1 MRGVMPTRS
10 TGGAGVPMG
19 PSPGLAL
26 CRVGVISD
34 LGFRQER
41 EIELEREILP
51 QKTLRVLLDR
61 ELYFGSYM

>member
-34 LGFRQER
+34 LGFGQER
-41 EIELEREILP
+41 EIELEEAELRKFSYL
-51 QKTLRVLLDR
+51 KT
-61 ELYFGSYM
+61 G